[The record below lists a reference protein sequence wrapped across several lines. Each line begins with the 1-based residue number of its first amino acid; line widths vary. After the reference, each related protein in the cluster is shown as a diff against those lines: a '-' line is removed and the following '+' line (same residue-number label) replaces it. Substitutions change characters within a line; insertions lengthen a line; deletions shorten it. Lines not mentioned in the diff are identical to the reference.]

1 MDKFNDD
8 MLFAIN
14 YRLALKKIP
23 IVIDYETETH
33 KEFCTIKL
41 ACKDYEKGL
50 DRPILNPKKELIQ
63 IIRDLFK
70 EMYCKELNFNNTG
83 TSFWM
88 RNFKGE

>member
-14 YRLALKKIP
+14 YRLELKKIP

-41 ACKDYEKGL
+41 ASKDYEKWL

-63 IIRDLFK
+63 VIRDLFK
-70 EMYCKELNFNNTG
+70 EMYHKELNFNNTG

-88 RNFKGE
+88 RNIEGE

>member
-23 IVIDYETETH
+23 IVIDYETERH

-41 ACKDYEKGL
+41 ACEDYEKWL

-63 IIRDLFK
+63 VIRNLFK
-70 EMYCKELNFNNTG
+70 EMYHKELNFNNTV
-83 TSFWM
+83 TSFCM
-88 RNFKGE
+88 RSVEGE

>member
-33 KEFCTIKL
+33 K
-41 ACKDYEKGL
+41 
-50 DRPILNPKKELIQ
+50 
-63 IIRDLFK
+63 
-70 EMYCKELNFNNTG
+70 
-83 TSFWM
+83 
-88 RNFKGE
+88 